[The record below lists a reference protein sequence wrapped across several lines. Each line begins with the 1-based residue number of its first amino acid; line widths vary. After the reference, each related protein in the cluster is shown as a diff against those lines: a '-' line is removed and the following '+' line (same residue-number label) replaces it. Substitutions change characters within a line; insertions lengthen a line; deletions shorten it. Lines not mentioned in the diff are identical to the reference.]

1 MLAENEG
8 VSTTDMEA
16 CTASTNYWYNI
27 PSLDQKCLVELLL
40 STLEKENWILA
51 TTHAWGRS
59 FSDRN
64 AYHFTRPVQT
74 S

>member
-16 CTASTNYWYNI
+16 YTASTNYWYNI

-59 FSDRN
+59 FSDN